1 MDVRVRWAARIAVAF
16 LIAAGVP
23 LVLALLVDRCV
34 TSREYDSYVDLDL
47 DAEVGDHGVDAP

>member
-1 MDVRVRWAARIAVAF
+1 MLRQWIARIVVAV